1 MGMTET
7 YKKELL
13 ACRNGN
19 MTNKEIAEHFHCSV
33 RTINRHLSQLGVVQ
47 SAGRDDISDE
57 DVLHNWNDG
66 MTINQIAEKF
76 DCSHETITKR
86 LKKYGII
93 CDRKSGILRHF
104 EKEHESKWQ
113 DILQDLRNGM
123 SVSAISVK
131 YHMRLENV
139 QRLAE
144 KHDYHYIHCKELDDM
159 GWQIRMAKLDDV
171 NTKFAHTEREYLLAI
186 YAYYEKYG
194 TLPTVR
200 VLAEEMGKSYVTVNS
215 IIKSHNLCNFV
226 DNTPSCAGVARV
238 MDELQRM
245 GILYEVNNR
254 TILVTDNTRLEMDIW
269 IPKFQLGIEIN
280 PTGTHSID
288 SNSRI
293 TRDYHQRK
301 SLLAEQAGVGL
312 LHMYDEDFCNKRKFE
327 VFRQQLEARRES
339 KVCVG
344 ARKCEV
350 RDVPKK
356 DADTFL
362 DKYHFQ
368 GKEVSSRV
376 RLGLYYSDVLIGVL
390 CIGKSRYTKDLY
402 EIIRYCMHPRF
413 AVSGSFGKLFSH
425 FLKTLTTSVTIVSYM
440 DLNKR
445 FSASNVYEKNGFEFE
460 CITKP
465 DYVWAKKYG
474 TPILKRYETT
484 KKKLVAQGYAED
496 KTEVEIMHERGF
508 YRMFGAGSKRY
519 VYHHVVS

>member
-19 MTNKEIAEHFHCSV
+19 MTNNEIAEHFHCSV
-33 RTINRHLSQLGVVQ
+33 RTINRHLSQLGVVK
-47 SAGRDDISDE
+47 SAGRDDISDR
-57 DVLHNWNDG
+57 DVLCNWNDG

-86 LKKYGII
+86 LKKYGIV
-93 CDRKSGILRHF
+93 CDRVSGILRHF

-139 QRLAE
+139 QRLIQ
-144 KHDYHYIHCKELDDM
+144 KHESDKIVVESKFETNPMKRLLVSDGM
-159 GWQIRMAKLDDV
+159 IR
-171 NTKFAHTEREYLLAI
+171 
-186 YAYYEKYG
+186 
-194 TLPTVR
+194 
-200 VLAEEMGKSYVTVNS
+200 VT
-215 IIKSHNLCNFV
+215 
-226 DNTPSCAGVARV
+226 
-238 MDELQRM
+238 DELERM
-245 GILYEVNNR
+245 EIVYELQKQ
-254 TILVTDNTRLEMDIW
+254 ISIHDGGSLWMDVW
-269 IPKFQLGIEIN
+269 LPNLQLGIKVY
-280 PTGTHSID
+280 
-288 SNSRI
+288 RI
-293 TRDYHQRK
+293 STLGSDLVGHMIAEE
-301 SLLAEQAGVGL
+301 SLLAEQADVGL
-312 LHMYDEDFCNKRKFE
+312 LHMYDEDFCDKRKFE

-350 RDVPKK
+350 GDVPKK
-356 DADTFL
+356 DADVFL

-368 GKEVSSRV
+368 GKEVSAKV

-390 CIGKSRYTKDLY
+390 CIGKSRYTKDSY

-425 FLKTLTTSVTIVSYM
+425 FLKTLTTSATIVSYM

-445 FSASNVYEKNGFEFE
+445 FTASNVYEKNGFEFE

-465 DYVWAKKYG
+465 DYVWVKYDG
-474 TPILKRYETT
+474 TAVLKRYETT
-484 KKKLVAQGYAED
+484 KKKLIVQGYAED